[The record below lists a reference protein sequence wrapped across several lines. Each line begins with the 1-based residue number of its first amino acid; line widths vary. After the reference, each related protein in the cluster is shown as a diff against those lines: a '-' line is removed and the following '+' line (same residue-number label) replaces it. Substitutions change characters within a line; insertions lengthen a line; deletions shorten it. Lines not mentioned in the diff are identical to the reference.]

1 MLLVPV
7 RLDSSPIHGLGVF
20 AVQFIAAGSAVWRF
34 SEGFD
39 LDLDPDTVEAQP
51 LHLRRM
57 LLHYG
62 YLDPRLQRF
71 ILCCDNARFINHSD
85 RPNLAA
91 DYRLDR
97 HGVDLAVRDIAPGE
111 ELTVDYG
118 ILEGGRPH
126 EGGNCSREQVLDRP
140 WLAEEHL
147 CGQDVQRLEAAL
159 HAPEDP
165 SQIG

>member
-7 RLDSSPIHGLGVF
+7 RLDNSPIHGLGVF
-20 AVQFIAAGSAVWRF
+20 TVEFIAAGSAVWRF
-34 SEGFD
+34 TEGFD

-62 YLDPRLQRF
+62 YLDPRLRRF

-118 ILEGGRPH
+118 ILEGCRPH
-126 EGGNCSREQVLDRP
+126 ENG
-140 WLAEEHL
+140 H
-147 CGQDVQRLEAAL
+147 
-159 HAPEDP
+159 
-165 SQIG
+165 